1 MKKGLAKG
9 LSAALAVTMVTS
21 LAACGSSKTAET
33 IAAETKAETAAE
45 SKAEGESQAEESG
58 VPEVSGEI
66 TFSWWGGDSRH
77 EATEKAV
84 EAFMKKY
91 PNVTVKTEYG
101 AWSGWEEKQALN
113 ISSGNGADL
122 MQINWNW
129 IDNYSQGGTNFV
141 DLYQYGDII
150 DLTQFPQETLDQCSV
165 DGKLMGIPISNTG
178 CLFFWNAKT
187 FETIGCDI
195 PTDTESLMAAGQKF
209 KEYGDDYYPL
219 AIDNGFS
226 HMVFLV
232 YYLESVYGKPWVE
245 NGEMQYTEEEIQTGM
260 EFMKELED
268 NHVIPTMKV
277 VAGDM
282 ADSLDKNP
290 KWIDGKYAGTFVWD
304 ASSIKMA
311 DAVEESVNV
320 EGQTLV
326 QGDYLK
332 FGDYNGGYTKISMA
346 YGIPSSSQN
355 PEAAATLLN
364 YLLNDPEGVEICGLE
379 RGVPLSKAGVAVIE
393 EKNIGDPVLI
403 QANKAALEYC
413 KFPLDPKFDSA
424 DLKAS
429 PDGVYE
435 KVFGKLSSDDY
446 TPEEA
451 AKALTEGVDEVLGN

>member
-58 VPEVSGEI
+58 APEVSGEI

-113 ISSGNGADL
+113 LSSGNGADL

-355 PEAAATLLN
+355 SEAAATLLN

>member
-1 MKKGLAKG
+1 MKKRLAQG
-9 LSAALAVTMVTS
+9 LSAALAVTMVAS

-33 IAAETKAETAAE
+33 TAAETKAETAAE
-45 SKAEGESQAEESG
+45 SQAEGESKAEESG
-58 VPEVSGEI
+58 ASDVSGEI

-91 PNVTVKTEYG
+91 PNVSVKTEYG

-113 ISSGNGADL
+113 LSSGNGADL

-141 DLYQYGDII
+141 DLYQYSDII

-165 DGKLMGIPISNTG
+165 DGKLMGIPVSNTG

-346 YGIPSSSQN
+346 YAIPSSSQN

-364 YLLNDPEGVEICGLE
+364 YLLNDPEGVEICALE

-393 EKNIGDPVLI
+393 EKNIGDPALI
-403 QANKAALEYC
+403 QANQAALAYC

-451 AKALTEGVDEVLGN
+451 AKVLTEGVNEVLGN

>member
-58 VPEVSGEI
+58 APEVSGEI

-113 ISSGNGADL
+113 LSSGNGADL

-393 EKNIGDPVLI
+393 EKNIGDAMFI
-403 QANKAALEYC
+403 Q
-413 KFPLDPKFDSA
+413 
-424 DLKAS
+424 
-429 PDGVYE
+429 
-435 KVFGKLSSDDY
+435 
-446 TPEEA
+446 
-451 AKALTEGVDEVLGN
+451 

>member
-1 MKKGLAKG
+1 MKKRLAQG
-9 LSAALAVTMVTS
+9 LSAALAVTMVAS

-33 IAAETKAETAAE
+33 TAAETKAETAAE
-45 SKAEGESQAEESG
+45 SQAEGESKAEESG
-58 VPEVSGEI
+58 ASDVSGEI

-91 PNVTVKTEYG
+91 PNVSVKTEYG

-113 ISSGNGADL
+113 LSSGNGADL

-165 DGKLMGIPISNTG
+165 DGKLMGIPVSNTG

-346 YGIPSSSQN
+346 YAIPSSSQN

-364 YLLNDPEGVEICGLE
+364 YLLNDPEGVEICALE

-393 EKNIGDPVLI
+393 EKNIGDPALI
-403 QANKAALEYC
+403 QANQAALAYC

-451 AKALTEGVDEVLGN
+451 AKALTEGVNEVLGN